1 MAQLQLKW
9 HSFRRDVLGALKS
22 TKSEQVQMSCIIRV
36 NSESRNRPLYGWQVS
51 FYHLTRERRE
61 VEHLPTSKRW
71 RSLWDTSRTPGFKMV
86 FLRLLV
92 SAEDNREEDI
102 DLSLEQPSTSSSSS
116 PSKML
121 GGLSLGSTPR
131 RVHGKRPPLPPKAAT
146 PPEKRAKATEIEDLQ
161 LEVLREQLKFY
172 KLRNEQLEEE
182 RSSTN
187 EDKKCV
193 KDLLARIEALEA
205 DCCC

>member
-1 MAQLQLKW
+1 
-9 HSFRRDVLGALKS
+9 
-22 TKSEQVQMSCIIRV
+22 
-36 NSESRNRPLYGWQVS
+36 
-51 FYHLTRERRE
+51 
-61 VEHLPTSKRW
+61 
-71 RSLWDTSRTPGFKMV
+71 
-86 FLRLLV
+86 
-92 SAEDNREEDI
+92 
-102 DLSLEQPSTSSSSS
+102 
-116 PSKML
+116 
-121 GGLSLGSTPR
+121 LGSTPR

-146 PPEKRAKATEIEDLQ
+146 PLEKRAKATEIEDLQ

-193 KDLLARIEALEA
+193 KDLLARIEALEV